1 MAEYFFELLTEEIPA
16 WMHDAAR
23 TTLEQQL
30 TKAISD
36 LAGSPAVTVN
46 TTPRRII
53 FFLSA
58 LPLREADR
66 EEEIKGPP
74 RRAAY
79 DGKGQPTQA
88 LHGFLRKNN
97 ATPADILAD
106 GDYVRIRRKV
116 AGRAADAL
124 LQACVPG
131 IVEGLRWPKMMRWG
145 NGEHAYIRPV
155 HSILSMF
162 EGRHLPLSEYS
173 LALGST

>member
-23 TTLEQQL
+23 ATLEQQL
-30 TKAISD
+30 AKAISD
-36 LAGSPAVTVN
+36 LGGSPAVAVN

-58 LPLREADR
+58 LPVREADR

-79 DGKGQPTQA
+79 DDKGQPTQA

-106 GDYVRIRRKV
+106 GDYVRIRRNV
-116 AGRAADAL
+116 AGRAAEAL
-124 LQACVPG
+124 LQASIPG
-131 IVEGLRWPKMMRWG
+131 IVDGLHWPKRMRWG
-145 NGEHAYIRPV
+145 SVEH
-155 HSILSMF
+155 
-162 EGRHLPLSEYS
+162 
-173 LALGST
+173 